1 MVTIATLKKNLG
13 VSFKCNKKENE
24 NEMQQKKLKTETGAH
39 HEKKT

>member
-1 MVTIATLKKNLG
+1 LQPSKKTG